1 MISHYNFDTLSI
13 TQVRGIYMYI
23 INQGSSNE
31 LQVLRHLTVKF
42 YFKPSWN
49 HFPLSSPLSNVEFY
63 TSKTAQTMAPTQ
75 H

>member
-42 YFKPSWN
+42 YFQRLGTISPSL
-49 HFPLSSPLSNVEFY
+49 PR
-63 TSKTAQTMAPTQ
+63 
-75 H
+75 